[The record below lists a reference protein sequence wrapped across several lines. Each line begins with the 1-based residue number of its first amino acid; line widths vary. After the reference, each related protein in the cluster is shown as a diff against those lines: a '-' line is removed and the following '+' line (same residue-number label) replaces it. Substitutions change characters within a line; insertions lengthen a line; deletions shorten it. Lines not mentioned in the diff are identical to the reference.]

1 MARTNVDLNERL
13 VAAGMKMTGCKTKK
27 DVVNLAL
34 KELVARKRRKRI
46 LELEGEIAWVGDLN
60 EMRKSRA

>member
-1 MARTNVDLNERL
+1 MGRTNVDLDERL

-46 LELEGEIAWVGDLN
+46 LKLEGKITWVGDLN